1 MQLYTTKNS
10 HQVEKMD
17 EKSSSQRSLSSHQ
30 VVVDVKD
37 EIEDVEDDDD
47 VRKPLNDPRRE
58 DEQVDEKE
66 KTSSPVNITCNIAVS
81 KSVPTNVGGTS
92 ASSDPQVTALNGT
105 KGSGGGT
112 STIVSIQTKSS
123 MASGSKTSPGKVSI
137 SLKNQSKSDDQGSG
151 NKVKRQSI
159 LLKRGDTDLS
169 IDQNSWQRFL
179 PSFMQFAFADSEA
192 EIIYQEYYSNEK
204 RSDFHILIKI
214 LLLTSIILLSLFSL
228 TLLLSPTS
236 FRPTSIMCLVSLTIS
251 LSLVGAS
258 GMLCSLTSSSSDA
271 NKGRGISSSS
281 KSGLIWSIL
290 PVVMWMILLIHIT
303 CDLWFYPVSRLPSD
317 SVSWVLLYTY
327 IIYVMFPLRFRY
339 CWLLSLLLSV
349 FHVLLISTSS
359 VQVPDF
365 KSQLV
370 SNLILFTSVNI
381 LGIMSFFFYERQQR
395 RSFLETCQ
403 SLEAKLVL
411 EEESQ
416 EQVRH

>member
-1 MQLYTTKNS
+1 
-10 HQVEKMD
+10 MD

-30 VVVDVKD
+30 VVVDVTD
-37 EIEDVEDDDD
+37 QIEDVEDDDD

-58 DEQVDEKE
+58 DE

-81 KSVPTNVGGTS
+81 KCVPTNVGTS
-92 ASSDPQVTALNGT
+92 ASSDPQVTASNGT
-105 KGSGGGT
+105 KGSGGET
-112 STIVSIQTKSS
+112 SATVSLLTKSS

-137 SLKNQSKSDDQGSG
+137 SLKNQPKSPDDQESGS
-151 NKVKRQSI
+151 KVKRQSI

-192 EIIYQEYYSNEK
+192 EVIYQEYYSNEK

-228 TLLLSPTS
+228 TLLLSPSSTS
-236 FRPTSIMCLVSLTIS
+236 LRPTDVMCLVSLAIS

-271 NKGRGISSSS
+271 NKGRGIVSSS

-290 PVVMWMILLIHIT
+290 PVVMWMILLVHIA
-303 CDLWFYPVSRLPSD
+303 CDLWLYPVSRLPSD
-317 SVSWVLLYTY
+317 SISWVLLYTY

-365 KSQLV
+365 NSQLL
-370 SNLILFTSVNI
+370 SNLILFTCVNI

>member
-1 MQLYTTKNS
+1 
-10 HQVEKMD
+10 MD
-17 EKSSSQRSLSSHQ
+17 EESSQRSLSSHQ

-37 EIEDVEDDDD
+37 QIEDVEDDDD
-47 VRKPLNDPRRE
+47 VRKPLNDPKRE
-58 DEQVDEKE
+58 DEEVDQKV
-66 KTSSPVNITCNIAVS
+66 KASSSPVNITCNIAVS
-81 KSVPTNVGGTS
+81 KSVPRSVGTS

-105 KGSGGGT
+105 KGSAT
-112 STIVSIQTKSS
+112 ALLRTKSS
-123 MASGSKTSPGKVSI
+123 MASGSMASGSMASGSRSSGRKSPLGKKSSPGKVSI
-137 SLKNQSKSDDQGSG
+137 SLKDQSKSPDQESG
-151 NKVKRQSI
+151 RVKRQSI

-169 IDQNSWQRFL
+169 IDQTSWQRFL

-192 EIIYQEYYSNEK
+192 EVIYQEYYSNEK

-214 LLLTSIILLSLFSL
+214 LLLTTIILLSLFSL
-228 TLLLSPTS
+228 TLLLSPS
-236 FRPTSIMCLVSLTIS
+236 SSLRPTDVMCLLSLAIS

-258 GMLCSLTSSSSDA
+258 GFLCSLTSSSSDA
-271 NKGRGISSSS
+271 NKGGILSPS
-281 KSGLIWSIL
+281 KSGFIWSIL
-290 PVVMWMILLIHIT
+290 PVVMWTILLIHIA
-303 CDLWFYPVSRLPSD
+303 CDLWLYPVSRLPSD
-317 SVSWVLLYTY
+317 SISWVLLYTY
-327 IIYVMFPLRFRY
+327 IIYVIFPIRFRY
-339 CWLLSLLLSV
+339 CWLLSFLLSV

-370 SNLILFTSVNI
+370 SNLILFTCVNI

-416 EQVRH
+416 EQVRY

>member
-1 MQLYTTKNS
+1 M
-10 HQVEKMD
+10 
-17 EKSSSQRSLSSHQ
+17 
-30 VVVDVKD
+30 
-37 EIEDVEDDDD
+37 
-47 VRKPLNDPRRE
+47 
-58 DEQVDEKE
+58 
-66 KTSSPVNITCNIAVS
+66 
-81 KSVPTNVGGTS
+81 
-92 ASSDPQVTALNGT
+92 
-105 KGSGGGT
+105 
-112 STIVSIQTKSS
+112 
-123 MASGSKTSPGKVSI
+123 
-137 SLKNQSKSDDQGSG
+137 
-151 NKVKRQSI
+151 KRQSI

-214 LLLTSIILLSLFSL
+214 LLLTSIVLLSLFSF
-228 TLLLSPTS
+228 TLLLSPSTS
-236 FRPTSIMCLVSLTIS
+236 LRSTDVMCLVSLAIS
-251 LSLVGAS
+251 LSLVGAC
-258 GMLCSLTSSSSDA
+258 GFLCSVTSNSSDA
-271 NKGRGISSSS
+271 NKGRGISSLS
-281 KSGLIWSIL
+281 KSGFIWSIL
-290 PVVMWMILLIHIT
+290 PLVMWIILLIHIS
-303 CDLWFYPVSRLPSD
+303 CDLWFYPVPRLPSD

-327 IIYVMFPLRFRY
+327 IIYVIFPLRFRH
-339 CWLLSLLLSV
+339 CWLLSFLLSV

-370 SNLILFTSVNI
+370 SNLILFTCVNV

-416 EQVRH
+416 EQVRYLFILFLFTSTLHLSSFSERIFPQLFFITSLSAKESLETGKRIRLI